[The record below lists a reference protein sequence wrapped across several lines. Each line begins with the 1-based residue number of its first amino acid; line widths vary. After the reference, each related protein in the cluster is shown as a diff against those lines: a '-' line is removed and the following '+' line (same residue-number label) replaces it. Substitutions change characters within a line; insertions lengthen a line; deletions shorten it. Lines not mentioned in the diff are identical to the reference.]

1 MRKKYKLL
9 MNQSINVFGV
19 TLYRIQALRSFGTIK
34 KGEVGGYVEK
44 EENLSQVFDNARVFG
59 EARVF
64 DNARV
69 FGENYVVTTAETRRL
84 ASQLPLTSFTPPAQR
99 EESKE

>member
-59 EARVF
+59 EH
-64 DNARV
+64 
-69 FGENYVVTTAETRRL
+69 YVVTTAETRRL